1 MSTRYRRR
9 TVTTAAAL
17 SALALALAG
26 CGTQLSRSQVIQAAG
41 GAPATSSNSQDGS
54 SATGG
59 LGAAGNGAVTTPG
72 GTADAAVGA
81 GASGGSATGT
91 AGSSA
96 AATAPVGKSGT
107 SAPVISTPGRT
118 ASSACASQGAPLV
131 IGQVGSFSGLV
142 GQVVSSGRTG
152 LAVWAKDVNAHG
164 GIACHPVQI
173 YSEDD
178 ASDTAKS
185 SQDVQDLVQN
195 KHAVALVGSFVPIS
209 VAGFRSGVESA
220 KVPAVGGDLLGP
232 DWNQS
237 PYMFPQGAG
246 IGGQIY
252 GAYRQAVQNG
262 HTKLAMFYCVEAS
275 ICTNAYNVTVKQG
288 KAKAAG
294 AQVVYEAQV
303 SLTANDFTAQCQN
316 AKNAGADLLGLAV
329 DGPTMGRIARSCA
342 TLGYHPAIATVAV
355 AIGAAQSQDSNLR
368 GNTISIASPVTPWTE
383 SSSPAQQA
391 YRAALAR
398 YAPSQPA
405 DGPSAVAWASG
416 KMLEAALGKVDAE
429 ARKGPITTALVLKG
443 LGLIKK
449 ETLGGLIGPISY
461 VSGRPTPD
469 NDCTYFVLLKS
480 EGWTA
485 PRGSRVQC

>member
-1 MSTRYRRR
+1 MTTTSRRR
-9 TVTTAAAL
+9 RATAAVAL
-17 SALALALAG
+17 SSLALALTG
-26 CGTQLSRSQVIQAAG
+26 CGTQLSRSEIINDAG
-41 GAPATSSNSQDGS
+41 GGPVTLNNAPAGSTGTS
-54 SATGG
+54 G
-59 LGAAGNGAVTTPG
+59 LGASSGAAVTPSHPAAAGTVGRSG
-72 GTADAAVGA
+72 GSTG
-81 GASGGSATGT
+81 GASGST
-91 AGSSA
+91 AG
-96 AATAPVGKSGT
+96 ATAPVGNGRTSGPVS
-107 SAPVISTPGRT
+107 SAPGRA
-118 ASSACASQGAPLV
+118 ASSACASQGSPLV

-152 LAVWAKDVNAHG
+152 LAVWAKDVNARG

-173 YSEDD
+173 YAEDD

-185 SQDVQDLVQN
+185 SQAVQDLVQN
-195 KHAVALVGSFVPIS
+195 KHAVALVGNFVPIS

-220 KVPAVGGDLLGP
+220 KVPAIGGDLLGP

-252 GAYRQAVQNG
+252 GAYRQAVRNG
-262 HTKLAMFYCVEAS
+262 HKKMAMFYCVEAS
-275 ICTNAYNVTVKQG
+275 ICTNAYNVTVKEG

-329 DGPTMGRIARSCA
+329 DGSTMGRIARSCA

-355 AIGAAQSQDSNLR
+355 TIGAAQSQDSNLR
-368 GNTISIASPVTPWTE
+368 SNTISIASPVTPWTE
-383 SSSPAQQA
+383 TSNAAQKA
-391 YRAALAR
+391 YAAALAR
-398 YAPSQPA
+398 YASGQPA

-443 LGLIKK
+443 LGLIKG

-469 NDCTYFVLLKS
+469 NDCTFFVMLKTN
-480 EGWTA
+480 GWTA
-485 PRGSRVQC
+485 PQGSKVQC